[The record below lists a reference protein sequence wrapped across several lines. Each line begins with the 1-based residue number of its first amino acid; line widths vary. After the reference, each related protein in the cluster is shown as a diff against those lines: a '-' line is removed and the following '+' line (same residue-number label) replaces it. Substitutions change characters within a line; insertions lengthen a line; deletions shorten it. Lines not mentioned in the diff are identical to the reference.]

1 MRQAK
6 ADLKDKQG
14 GAYDTDTSDVPK
26 KRAHETIGEHQQA
39 QDGADVRTMP
49 RSKTNPQFNRETLP
63 KALAGFRISYEHMAD
78 LGGLR
83 GKIRN
88 TPPAINGL

>member
-1 MRQAK
+1 VT
-6 ADLKDKQG
+6 L
-14 GAYDTDTSDVPK
+14 PFF
-26 KRAHETIGEHQQA
+26 TIGHSNRSLEDFMILLREA
-39 QDGADVRTMP
+39 DIALVADVRTMP

>member
-6 ADLKDKQG
+6 ADLKDKRG

-26 KRAHETIGEHQQA
+26 KRAHETIGKHQQA

-49 RSKTNPQFNRETLP
+49 VEGEDGPPEGLIRERKGPLGPRSGR
-63 KALAGFRISYEHMAD
+63 R
-78 LGGLR
+78 GG
-83 GKIRN
+83 N
-88 TPPAINGL
+88 A